1 MQGDTTQPWHGT
13 PVASSSTSTWLGEPG
28 EAEVGLGTPSHPAGH
43 RDREDAVGA
52 QGVGV
57 LLLALPVQ
65 CQGAGAGSHPGREVQ
80 GADGAGTTLR
90 TPSPLP
96 TELPQGS
103 TVLGAHLRCHLHWV
117 PPPCPAC
124 LEDLAT
130 VRA

>member
-1 MQGDTTQPWHGT
+1 M
-13 PVASSSTSTWLGEPG
+13 
-28 EAEVGLGTPSHPAGH
+28 
-43 RDREDAVGA
+43 GA

-80 GADGAGTTLR
+80 EADGAGTTLR

-117 PPPCPAC
+117 PPPCPALLLAWGVWPLWEPELGV
-124 LEDLAT
+124 LELRGNSPWFPWQPPGAHVQSGDFS
-130 VRA
+130 RSRWSCKE